1 MSKNVEDYLR
11 SYSVLDGMGNMDGS
25 FVPLSVAMLAV
36 EQVIN
41 GKLEYMGKSWHLT
54 KKAQLEQLIKEYS
67 SRYPCGEFSFL
78 ASYSACERYVTGVL
92 CWDYKLEIYH
102 IEGEPI
108 DDVIK
113 LIKSLKK
120 RGKA

>member
-1 MSKNVEDYLR
+1 MTKNVEDYLR
-11 SYSVLDGMGNMDGS
+11 GYSVLDEQGNMDGS
-25 FVPLSVAMLAV
+25 FVPLSVAMIAI

-41 GKLEYMGKSWHLT
+41 GKLEYMGKSWHMT
-54 KKAQLEQLIKEYS
+54 KKAQLEKLVNEYS
-67 SRYPCGEFSFL
+67 KKYPCGEFSFIP
-78 ASYSACERYVTGVL
+78 SYSASEQSVAGVL

-113 LIKSLKK
+113 LIKGLKK
-120 RGKA
+120 CRA

>member
-25 FVPLSVAMLAV
+25 FVPLSVAMLAI

-41 GKLEYMGKSWHLT
+41 GKLEYMGKSWHFT

-67 SRYPCGEFSFL
+67 SRYPCGEFCFL

-92 CWDYKLEIYH
+92 CWDWKSEIYH
-102 IEGEPI
+102 IEGESI
-108 DDVIK
+108 DKVIE
-113 LIKSLKK
+113 LIKGLKK
-120 RGKA
+120 RGT